1 MSTPLLDVSGISK
14 RFGGLHALSDVSF
27 SLDRPGIL
35 GLIGPNGSG
44 KSTLFSTLVGLHRAD
59 RGAIVLN
66 GTPIVGCKP
75 HQIAAM
81 GMTKTFQNV
90 ALFMDMTVLDN
101 VVVGAL
107 LRNNVKA
114 AHQSAM
120 RCLERV
126 GLASIAE
133 KVAGDLSFPERARI
147 EVARCLATEP
157 AVLLLDEVM
166 AALTPVEMEEVMAL
180 LRSLRDDGL
189 GIIVVEHHMSAIM
202 SLCERIVV
210 LNFGKKIAE
219 GSPQEI
225 SRHPDV
231 VRAYLGREYVAG
243 A

>member
-59 RGAIVLN
+59 RGAIILN

>member
-126 GLASIAE
+126 GLANIAE

>member
-1 MSTPLLDVSGISK
+1 MSAPLLELSGVSK

-27 SLDRPGIL
+27 TLEDAGII

-59 RGAIVLN
+59 HGTILLN
-66 GTPIVGCKP
+66 GRSVIGRKP

-90 ALFMDMTVLDN
+90 ALFMEMTVLDN

-107 LRNNVKA
+107 LRNDVKQ
-114 AHQSAM
+114 AHQWAM

-126 GLASIAE
+126 GLAHIAG
-133 KVAGDLSFPERARI
+133 KTAGDLSFPERARI
-147 EVARCLATEP
+147 EVARCLATRP
-157 AVLLLDEVM
+157 TVLLLDEVM
-166 AALTPVEMEEVMAL
+166 AALNSVEMEEIMTL

-189 GIIVVEHHMSAIM
+189 GIIVVEHHMQAIM
-202 SLCERIVV
+202 SLCKRIIV

-219 GSPQEI
+219 GAPEDI
-225 SRHPDV
+225 AKHPDV
-231 VRAYLGREYVAG
+231 IRAYLGREYVTG
-243 A
+243 G

>member
-1 MSTPLLDVSGISK
+1 MSTPLLELSGVSK
-14 RFGGLHALSDVSF
+14 NFGGLRALSDVSF
-27 SLDRPGIL
+27 RLDRPGII

-44 KSTLFSTLVGLHRAD
+44 KSTLFNTLVGLHRAD
-59 RGAIVLN
+59 KGTILLN
-66 GTPIVGCKP
+66 GTPIVGRKP

-90 ALFMDMTVLDN
+90 ALFMDMTVIDN

-107 LRNNVKA
+107 LRNNVKE
-114 AHQSAM
+114 AHQWAM
-120 RCLERV
+120 HCLERV
-126 GLASIAE
+126 GLAAIAG
-133 KVAGDLSFPERARI
+133 KTAGELSFPERARI
-147 EVARCLATEP
+147 EVARCLATRP
-157 AVLLLDEVM
+157 TVLLLDEVM
-166 AALTPVEMEEVMAL
+166 AALNSVEMEGIMAL

-189 GIIVVEHHMSAIM
+189 GIIIVEHHMHAVMTLS
-202 SLCERIVV
+202 ERIIV

-231 VRAYLGREYVAG
+231 VRAYLGREYAAG